1 MSGLLHPVSVLGGG
15 LSTIEEAAR
24 LVSLYDNASI
34 VSPAGVPF
42 WDGSA
47 GLFCRS
53 G

>member
-34 VSPAGVPF
+34 VSSAEVPF
-42 WDGSA
+42 SDGSSC
-47 GLFCRS
+47 LFRRS